1 MAKNEMK
8 SEAIMEIAPD
18 THSQF
23 GPNLADFS
31 ACVPPALQYGFR
43 FLFIFRNFQF
53 LSYPQNIIKQ

>member
-43 FLFIFRNFQF
+43 FHLILGNFVF